1 MMPFPSPLL
10 FGSAAGGASPAFVIA
25 GTFTTNAGSATA
37 PTNVPYPTGLL
48 VNDIAF
54 LEVISRENSITPHT
68 VDTPPGW
75 TLVGESGING
85 LTRNR
90 HALFYKRLTG
100 SESGTVGINRTPAYS
115 ATDEFGGIISI
126 WRGCIASGT
135 PYEGLN
141 TNTTTATTMTGSS
154 VTTAGPNRLVVD
166 FLGRLEGTQTTTAP
180 AGRTKDYD
188 QNNASLMAVI
198 AAEKAAASAGTV
210 GADTYTLSAPPLTR
224 DYHVF
229 SLGLIPT

>member
-1 MMPFPSPLL
+1 MLVQAMPYPAGGTTPAFI
-10 FGSAAGGASPAFVIA
+10 AAGA
-25 GTFTTNAGSATA
+25 FTTNAGSATA

-48 VNDIAF
+48 LNDIAF
-54 LEVISRENSITPHT
+54 LEVISRENSTTAHT
-68 VDTPPGW
+68 VDTPSGW
-75 TLVGESGING
+75 NVVGESAING

-100 SESGTVGINRTPAYS
+100 SETGTVGINRTPAYG

-141 TNTTTATTMTGSS
+141 TNTTTGSTMTGSS
-154 VTTAGPNRLVVD
+154 VTTAAPNRLVVD
-166 FLGRLEGTQTTTAP
+166 FLGRLDGTRTTTAP

-188 QNNASLMAVI
+188 QLNASLIAVI

-210 GADTYTLSAPPLTR
+210 GADTYTLSGSPVTR